1 MPNTDQAN
9 RWSYLRYCST
19 YEPCGPDANPSH
31 KFRYAAKKRKSTYT
45 AAPATK
51 KLLISQTHVLWLKFA
66 EGKKIVPVHADV
78 FSGRSRLL
86 QQTFTDVLKQCKE
99 TEDHTIKFPMSITG
113 YTPTD
118 FIEYNTWL
126 NTQTFT
132 FQYDDLTNSN
142 PDRAFDE
149 AIRVYSLGEY
159 MRDSALQNL
168 AMDEITRLAKFFG
181 KPPLKLL
188 SPAGLKNKD
197 MLQKLCL
204 DLCKTYLTQEQVT
217 TSNMSREMMA
227 GLLGHFINAA
237 KGVLLRTWRRLRTRR
252 DGAAEPRKQPAEEN
266 KEERTEMEDNLNS
279 GEAEAEAE
287 TGGAA

>member
-1 MPNTDQAN
+1 M
-9 RWSYLRYCST
+9 
-19 YEPCGPDANPSH
+19 
-31 KFRYAAKKRKSTYT
+31 
-45 AAPATK
+45 
-51 KLLISQTHVLWLKFA
+51 
-66 EGKKIVPVHADV
+66 

-237 KGVLLRTWRRLRTRR
+237 KGGAAANMAALEGPCAYHVHDETSLCGAQTRR